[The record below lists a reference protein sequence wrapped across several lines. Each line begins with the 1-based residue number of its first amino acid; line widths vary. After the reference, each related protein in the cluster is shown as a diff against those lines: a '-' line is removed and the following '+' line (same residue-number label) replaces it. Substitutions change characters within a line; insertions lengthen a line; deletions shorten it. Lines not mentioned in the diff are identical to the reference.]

1 MQAPLL
7 RRPSPVEA
15 NTTTNG
21 SNTTTTTETN
31 TTYTNGSNTTT
42 TDDDLQSSGSSS
54 VTLVVVLS
62 TLVALCGSL
71 GSGCATGF
79 SSPAKSGIVEDLSLS
94 DTSYSFFS
102 SMMTIGGVIG
112 GIVNGLIADYI
123 GRKNAMW
130 FSEIFRI
137 AGWLAIALAQ
147 NAWLLDLG
155 SLLLGFGTSISLYV
169 VPVYISEIT
178 PKNLR
183 GKFTSATQLMITCG
197 FQLMY
202 FIGSNISWRILAVI
216 GAIPCV
222 VKVAVVFFIA
232 KSPRWLANVG
242 KHEEFEASLQL
253 LRGKNADISQ
263 EAADIKDYTKICQQ
277 FSETGK
283 LHFFHSRY
291 VSSLTAG
298 LGLILLDQLGG
309 SSAVAYYASYLFTEA
324 GFSSSI
330 GTTTMAIIQ
339 IPANIISVLLS
350 DNLGR
355 QPLLM
360 VSASGLS
367 LSCFLVG
374 LSYIFRDLSL
384 LKELTPILVLI
395 GLSVFSMAQAIG
407 MAGLPWV
414 IMSEIY
420 PINIKGTA
428 GSLVTSTHWSFAWI
442 VVYVFKFMIAWS
454 LAGTFFIFSVI
465 YGLAVVFIAKLVP
478 ETKKQALE
486 EIHAS
491 FTNPQRKNSNP

>member
-21 SNTTTTTETN
+21 SNTTTTTTEAN

-94 DTSYSFFS
+94 DTS
-102 SMMTIGGVIG
+102 
-112 GIVNGLIADYI
+112 
-123 GRKNAMW
+123 AMW

-169 VPVYISEIT
+169 VPVYIAEIT
-178 PKNLR
+178 PKNHR
-183 GKFTSATQLMITCG
+183 GQFTSATQLMITCG
-197 FQLMY
+197 FQLMF

-242 KHEEFEASLQL
+242 NKQEQFEASLQL

-355 QPLLM
+355 RPLLM

>member
-1 MQAPLL
+1 M
-7 RRPSPVEA
+7 
-15 NTTTNG
+15 
-21 SNTTTTTETN
+21 
-31 TTYTNGSNTTT
+31 
-42 TDDDLQSSGSSS
+42 
-54 VTLVVVLS
+54 
-62 TLVALCGSL
+62 VALCGSL

-112 GIVNGLIADYI
+112 GLVNGLIADYI

-169 VPVYISEIT
+169 
-178 PKNLR
+178 
-183 GKFTSATQLMITCG
+183 LMITCG

-216 GAIPCV
+216 GAIPCLV
-222 VKVAVVFFIA
+222 ELAGVFFIT
-232 KSPRWLANVG
+232 KSPRWLAKVG
-242 KHEEFEASLQL
+242 KQEEFEASLQL

-291 VSSLTAG
+291 VSPLTAG

-355 QPLLM
+355 RPLLM

-374 LSYIFRDLSL
+374 LSYIFQDLSL

-428 GSLVTSTHWSFAWI
+428 GSLVTSAHWSFAWI

-465 YGLAVVFIAKLVP
+465 CGLAVVFIAKLVP
-478 ETKKQALE
+478 ETKKQTLE

>member
-1 MQAPLL
+1 
-7 RRPSPVEA
+7 
-15 NTTTNG
+15 
-21 SNTTTTTETN
+21 
-31 TTYTNGSNTTT
+31 
-42 TDDDLQSSGSSS
+42 
-54 VTLVVVLS
+54 
-62 TLVALCGSL
+62 
-71 GSGCATGF
+71 
-79 SSPAKSGIVEDLSLS
+79 
-94 DTSYSFFS
+94 
-102 SMMTIGGVIG
+102 
-112 GIVNGLIADYI
+112 
-123 GRKNAMW
+123 MW

-147 NAWLLDLG
+147 
-155 SLLLGFGTSISLYV
+155 
-169 VPVYISEIT
+169 VPVYIAEIT

-183 GKFTSATQLMITCG
+183 GQFTSATQLMITCG
-197 FQLMY
+197 FQLMF
-202 FIGSNISWRILAVI
+202 FIGSNISWRILALI
-216 GAIPCV
+216 GAIPC
-222 VKVAVVFFIA
+222 AVELAGVFFIA
-232 KSPRWLANVG
+232 KSPRWLANAG
-242 KHEEFEASLQL
+242 KQEEFEASLQL

-263 EAADIKDYTKICQQ
+263 EAADIKVMFPIQV
-277 FSETGK
+277 FI
-283 LHFFHSRY
+283 
-291 VSSLTAG
+291 AG
-298 LGLILLDQLGG
+298 LGLILLNQLGG

-330 GTTTMAIIQ
+330 GTTTMAIVQ

-355 QPLLM
+355 RPLLM

-374 LSYIFRDLSL
+374 LSYIFQDLSL

-454 LAGTFFIFSVI
+454 LAGTFFIFSI
-465 YGLAVVFIAKLVP
+465 ICGLAVVFIAKLVP